1 MQNVNDSMVRNC
13 AKLLA
18 QILEFEHPADAL
30 LSKFFRENRKLG
42 LKDRNVIAETIYTI
56 LRHYIKL
63 TKVVVAKN
71 SFTLIGY
78 TWVKLLGVGR
88 HEIREL
94 RTINLGELDK
104 LPELDMNVVE
114 LPEWVIQR
122 LSANLTTDEITE
134 LAKAMTK
141 QAPLTLRV
149 NTIKTSRND
158 VLAAFAEQGIKVKP
172 TLLSP
177 YGVKLNDRAALI
189 KNELF
194 LQGLIEVQDEASQLA
209 GLLLEPKRGDMV
221 VDFCAGSGGKTLLFG
236 MLMKN
241 SGRIYAFDVNER
253 RLGNLTPRL
262 ARSGLSN
269 VYPQLIASEND
280 SKLKRLAEKMDR
292 VFVDAPCLGLGTL
305 RRNPDLKFR
314 QNEQGLAEINVK
326 QLDILTAASR
336 LVKPG
341 GVLVYAT
348 CSILRAEN
356 QDVVEN
362 FLSEH
367 AEFEIIEVKQVLK
380 NLDLVLKDQRY
391 LELSP
396 VTHDTDGFFACIMQ
410 KSINEPTAL

>member
-1 MQNVNDSMVRNC
+1 MVRAC

-18 QILEFEHPADAL
+18 QVLEFEHPADAL

-42 LKDRNVIAETIYTI
+42 LKDRNVIAETTYTI
-56 LRHYIKL
+56 LRHYLKL
-63 TKVVVAKN
+63 TKVVAAKN

-114 LPEWVIQR
+114 LPEWVIKR
-122 LSANLTTDEITE
+122 LSANLTMDEITE

-158 VLAAFAEQGIKVKP
+158 VLAAFAEQGIKIKP
-172 TLLSP
+172 TVFSP

-391 LELSP
+391 LELNP

-410 KSINEPTAL
+410 KSINEPTLL

>member
-1 MQNVNDSMVRNC
+1 MQNVNDSMVRAC

-18 QILEFEHPADAL
+18 QVLEFEHPADAL

-42 LKDRNVIAETIYTI
+42 LKDRNVIAETTYTI

-63 TKVVVAKN
+63 TKVVAAKN

-122 LSANLTTDEITE
+122 LSANLTPDEITE

-158 VLAAFAEQGIKVKP
+158 VLAAFSEQGIKVKP
-172 TLLSP
+172 TVFSP

-269 VYPQLIASEND
+269 VYPQLITSEND
-280 SKLKRLAEKMDR
+280 SKIKRLAEKMDR

-396 VTHDTDGFFACIMQ
+396 VTHDTDGFFACIMK
-410 KSINEPTAL
+410 KSINEPTLL